1 MAHLHDPRPLTGRG
15 DLRDDAVLV
24 GRTEELSMLI
34 DQLSRGRHTLLVGE
48 RGVGKTRLM
57 REAVAVVSGKKKLIE
72 NRGWMIEDPGKKE
85 RLVPVYVWHC
95 APLGDCLK
103 EICCR
108 LYQHAD
114 LRTDALGDVDVREW
128 AEVKKRLTGLGAV
141 GIQNLVFESLEKSA
155 FRYVFFFDSLDR
167 ISPAHQ
173 QFLEKLLSL
182 SVVCAA
188 VVRLKEGTSFK
199 KIWASFARL
208 PVLPLRDEDSA
219 RLIRVLLGAHRVH
232 VIDRGLYSRQIIKAA
247 NGNPFHIRNMLWHGS
262 LERKL
267 GDEEIRSL
275 QRVEEG
281 EWMNMGPAYIFIA
294 SVFTLFKIFS
304 IGTERSEFYVYFSAL
319 GFLVYLT
326 FRVFRT
332 FFLFRPQRWGV

>member
-1 MAHLHDPRPLTGRG
+1 MRRKG
-15 DLRDDAVLV
+15 DLRDDASLV
-24 GRTEELSMLI
+24 GRAEELAALV
-34 DQLSRGRHTLLVGE
+34 DQLSRGSHTLLVGE

-57 REAVAVVSGKKKLIE
+57 REAAAVLSGKKKLIE
-72 NRGWMIEDPGKKE
+72 DRRVEDGGNEKKI
-85 RLVPVYVWHC
+85 VPVYIWHPS
-95 APLGDCLK
+95 PLGDCLK

-114 LRTDALGDVDVREW
+114 LRTDVLGDVDVREW
-128 AEVKKRLTGLGAV
+128 VEVKRRLTGLGAV
-141 GIQNLVFESLEKSA
+141 GTQNLVFDSLERSS

-182 SVVCAA
+182 SIVCAA
-188 VVRLKEGTSFK
+188 VVRLKEGMPFK
-199 KIWASFARL
+199 KIWASFARV
-208 PVLPLRDEDSA
+208 PIRPLGDEDSA
-219 RLIRVLLGAHRVH
+219 RLIRSLLAAYPLH
-232 VIDRGLYSRQIIKAA
+232 VIDRGLYARQLMKAA

-304 IGTERSEFYVYFSAL
+304 IGTDRSEFYVYFSAL

-332 FFLFRPQRWGV
+332 FFLFRPQRWGA